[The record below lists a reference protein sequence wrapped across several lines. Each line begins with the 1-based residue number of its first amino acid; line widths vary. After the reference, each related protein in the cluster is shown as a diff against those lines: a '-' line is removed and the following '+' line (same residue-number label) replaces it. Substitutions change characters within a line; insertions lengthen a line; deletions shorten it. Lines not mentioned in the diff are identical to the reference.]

1 MDYLKLKQRIK
12 QLLGLKTT
20 PPPAPE
26 APAPEPAHYSPEL
39 VKKYAWEPGQ
49 GRFPGLSGNAH
60 QRRIARRKQS

>member
-20 PPPAPE
+20 PPPAPKPAVE
-26 APAPEPAHYSPEL
+26 AYSPEL
-39 VKKYAWEPGQ
+39 IEKYAWKPGQ

>member
-1 MDYLKLKQRIK
+1 VDYLKLKQRIK

-20 PPPAPE
+20 PPSAPE
-26 APAPEPAHYSPEL
+26 TPKPAAYSPEL